1 MNALITSYQVV
12 AYYASFALFAV
23 LSSGLNCLCL
33 LNGWMPATDR
43 RERFFQRLV
52 RWNFSVFVRWVSF
65 LRIVPVR
72 YQGFDGWPNRDGLVI
87 VANHPGLM
95 DVGWLLARMPPAIC
109 IYKPGVRHNPL
120 YGAIAARA
128 GYIAGDHGHHLLR
141 RAAAKLAAGHNLL
154 VFPEGTR
161 THGGPLNPFKPGF
174 VAMARIARAPLQLVR
189 ISCDSD
195 LLTKGRPW
203 WRVPRLP
210 ARVAVTLGPCLPPPG
225 RDTDHVVAAIE
236 AWYRQSDTDTRSSP
250 APAAVA
256 AVEIS

>member
-1 MNALITSYQVV
+1 MNALLTLYQVV

-33 LNGWMPATDR
+33 LASWMPATDR
-43 RERFFQRLV
+43 SERLFQRLV
-52 RWNFSVFVRWVSF
+52 HRNFAVFVRWVSF

-72 YQGFDGWPNRDGLVI
+72 YEGFERWPDRDGLII

-109 IYKPGVRHNPL
+109 IYKPGVRQNPL
-120 YGAIAARA
+120 YGAIASRA

-161 THGGPLNPFKPGF
+161 TAGGRLLPFKMGF
-174 VAMARIARAPLQLVR
+174 AL
-189 ISCDSD
+189 
-195 LLTKGRPW
+195 
-203 WRVPRLP
+203 
-210 ARVAVTLGPCLPPPG
+210 VAVL
-225 RDTDHVVAAIE
+225 
-236 AWYRQSDTDTRSSP
+236 TRSPVQTVFITADTNCLGKGWPLLKRPAFPLHYSLRLGRRLQP
-250 APAAVA
+250 APGEDAKTFGRRVENYFQEELSCSGVNAAAV
-256 AVEIS
+256 VQSK